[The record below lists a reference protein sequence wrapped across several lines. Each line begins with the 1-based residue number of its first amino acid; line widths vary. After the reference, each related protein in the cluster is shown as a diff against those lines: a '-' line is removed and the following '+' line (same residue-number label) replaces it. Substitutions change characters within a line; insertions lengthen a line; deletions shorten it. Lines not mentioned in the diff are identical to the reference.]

1 MIATWVS
8 WPASAKVH
16 GLQHVALRTRTI
28 CRDGHKYSDK
38 GVYECL
44 VLHAGIS
51 RDSRHKR
58 RLTGG
63 KHPYFRKKRKYE
75 LGRQPSMTKIG
86 TKLVR
91 PMRVRGGNIKMR
103 ALRLETGNF
112 AWGSE
117 AFAGKS
123 RILNVVY
130 NASSNELVRTNTL
143 VKGCVVQVDATPF
156 RQYYHK
162 HYGIDIGKKKAGE
175 DEGEVI
181 SAKTAEKQK
190 KRAEDR
196 LPLDEGV
203 KDLFQSGRLLARLSS
218 RPGQCGRA
226 DGYLLEGKE
235 LEFYTRVMTKKKKAG
250 K

>member
-1 MIATWVS
+1 M
-8 WPASAKVH
+8 
-16 GLQHVALRTRTI
+16 
-28 CRDGHKYSDK
+28 
-38 GVYECL
+38 
-44 VLHAGIS
+44 GIS

-63 KHPYFRKKRKYE
+63 KHPYTRKKRKYE
-75 LGRQPSMTKIG
+75 LGRQPAMTKLG
-86 TKLVR
+86 SKLVR
-91 PMRVRGGNIKMR
+91 PVRVRGGNIKMR
-103 ALRLETGNF
+103 GLRLETGNF
-112 AWGSE
+112 SWGSE
-117 AFAGKS
+117 GFANKS

-130 NASSNELVRTNTL
+130 NASNNELVRTNTL
-143 VKGCVVQVDATPF
+143 VKGCIVQIDATPF
-156 RQYYHK
+156 RQYYHR

-181 SAKTAEKQK
+181 SKKTAEKQK

-196 LPLDEGV
+196 LELDQGV
-203 KDLFQSGRLLARLSS
+203 ADLFQSGRLLARLAS

-235 LEFYTRVMTKKKKAG
+235 LEFYARMLQKKKKAG

>member
-1 MIATWVS
+1 M
-8 WPASAKVH
+8 
-16 GLQHVALRTRTI
+16 
-28 CRDGHKYSDK
+28 
-38 GVYECL
+38 
-44 VLHAGIS
+44 GIS

-63 KHPYFRKKRKYE
+63 KHPYFRKKRKFE
-75 LGRQPSMTKIG
+75 LGRQPSMTKLG

-91 PMRVRGGNIKMR
+91 PVRVRGGNLKMR

-112 AWGSE
+112 SWGSE
-117 AFAGKS
+117 GFSGKS

-130 NASSNELVRTNTL
+130 NASNNELVRTNTL
-143 VKGCVVQVDATPF
+143 VKGCIVQIDATPF
-156 RQYYHK
+156 RQYYHR

-175 DEGEVI
+175 GAGEVI
-181 SAKTAEKQK
+181 SAKRAEKQK
-190 KRAEDR
+190 KRAEGR
-196 LPLDEGV
+196 LELDQGV
-203 KDLFQSGRLLARLSS
+203 ADLFQSGRLLASLSS

-235 LEFYTRVMTKKKKAG
+235 LEFYTRMMQKKKKAG

>member
-1 MIATWVS
+1 M
-8 WPASAKVH
+8 
-16 GLQHVALRTRTI
+16 
-28 CRDGHKYSDK
+28 
-38 GVYECL
+38 
-44 VLHAGIS
+44 GIS

-63 KHPYFRKKRKYE
+63 KHPYTQKKRKYE
-75 LGRQPSMTKIG
+75 LGRQPAMTKLG
-86 TKLVR
+86 TKLIR
-91 PMRVRGGNIKMR
+91 PVRVRGGNIKMR
-103 ALRLETGNF
+103 GLRLETGNF

-117 AFAGKS
+117 GFAGKS

-130 NASSNELVRTNTL
+130 NASNNELVRTNTL
-143 VKGCVVQVDATPF
+143 VKGCIVQVDATPF

-175 DEGEVI
+175 DEGEKI
-181 SAKTAEKQK
+181 SKRTAEKQK
-190 KRAEDR
+190 KRAADR
-196 LPLDEGV
+196 LKLDEGIAV
-203 KDLFQSGRLLARLSS
+203 LFQSGRLLACLAS

-235 LEFYTRVMTKKKKAG
+235 LEFYTKAMTKKKKAG

>member
-1 MIATWVS
+1 
-8 WPASAKVH
+8 
-16 GLQHVALRTRTI
+16 
-28 CRDGHKYSDK
+28 
-38 GVYECL
+38 
-44 VLHAGIS
+44 
-51 RDSRHKR
+51 
-58 RLTGG
+58 
-63 KHPYFRKKRKYE
+63 
-75 LGRQPSMTKIG
+75 MTKLG

-91 PMRVRGGNIKMR
+91 PVRVRGGNLKVR

-117 AFAGKS
+117 AHTAKS

-130 NASSNELVRTNTL
+130 NASNNELVRTNTL
-143 VKGCVVQVDATPF
+143 VKGCIVQIDATPF

-175 DEGEVI
+175 DVDEKI
-181 SAKTAEKQK
+181 SARTAEKQK

-196 LPLDEGV
+196 LSLDEGIS
-203 KDLFQSGRLLARLSS
+203 DLFQSGRLLARLAS

-235 LEFYTRVMTKKKKAG
+235 LEFYSRAMQKKKKAG
-250 K
+250 KS